1 MRDVSNVELNRFA
14 MHFQPR
20 FGFSSRMQRGLL
32 HPLRKMSNFFCTCC
46 GVNKQDNKLVSWMR
60 ASQSGMTMGS
70 VYGTNIRW
78 TVPKSHSAAPRPGDM
93 HLKRYSGPKEIII
106 PIPFCLCG
114 FAGMGGTTT
123 LLSRCQSTSGM
134 DEVVRGLTLIR
145 LDPGARVNR
154 AAEWAAPRRRSRTVP
169 SSQCSDD
176 DWSAVL
182 DSNEFSEIHFFCW
195 SWKSCE

>member
-1 MRDVSNVELNRFA
+1 VRDVSNVELNRFA
-14 MHFQPR
+14 LHLKPR

-93 HLKRYSGPKEIII
+93 HLKRARESCRRVGGASSPVSYSPQ
-106 PIPFCLCG
+106 
-114 FAGMGGTTT
+114 
-123 LLSRCQSTSGM
+123 LS
-134 DEVVRGLTLIR
+134 
-145 LDPGARVNR
+145 
-154 AAEWAAPRRRSRTVP
+154 
-169 SSQCSDD
+169 
-176 DWSAVL
+176 VL
-182 DSNEFSEIHFFCW
+182 G
-195 SWKSCE
+195 